1 MLVPSFF
8 HAYVYGAVPPLTSKS
23 IVPFSSPLHLTP
35 KPLKLEVVVE
45 TTASWVGWVIVAVLV
60 IVQPLLSVTV
70 SSYVPVPKSLILA
83 VVELILVPSF
93 FHA

>member
-35 KPLKLEVVVE
+35 KPLKFD
-45 TTASWVGWVIVAVLV
+45 GVIESTLSSGGAL
-60 IVQPLLSVTV
+60 IVNFCSKTFAH
-70 SSYVPVPKSLILA
+70 S
-83 VVELILVPSF
+83 
-93 FHA
+93 

>member
-1 MLVPSFF
+1 MSASLAPKQEISN
-8 HAYVYGAVPPLTSKS
+8 PSKS
-23 IVPFSSPLHLTP
+23 VIVSVIVKSS
-35 KPLKLEVVVE
+35 
-45 TTASWVGWVIVAVLV
+45 GWVIVAVLV